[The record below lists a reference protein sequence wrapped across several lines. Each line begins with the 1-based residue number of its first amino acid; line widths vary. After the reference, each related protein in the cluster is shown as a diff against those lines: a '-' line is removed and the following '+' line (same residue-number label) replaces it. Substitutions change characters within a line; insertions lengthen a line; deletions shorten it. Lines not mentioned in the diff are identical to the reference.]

1 MNKFLTLISIVVLL
15 IFTGCANSGTPTYSG
30 KDYSQIKEI
39 LVGDIIEVRY
49 VAIEG
54 EGLGTVLGAVIGG
67 VLGSTMGRGTG
78 KTLTTLGGAV
88 VGGVA
93 GKELNKKEAQELVV
107 TLDSGKDIVVISKGT
122 HFAVG
127 ERVRIIKNGNEVA
140 SVKRVIN

>member
-15 IFTGCANSGTPTYSG
+15 IFTGCVNSGTPTYSG
-30 KDYSQIKEI
+30 KSYSQIKEI
-39 LVGDIIEVRY
+39 LVGKIIEVRS

-67 VLGSTMGRGTG
+67 VIGSTIGGGDG

-93 GKELNKKEAQELVV
+93 GNELNKKAAQELVV

-122 HFAVG
+122 SFSVG
-127 ERVRIIKNGNEVA
+127 ERIRIIKNGNDVA